1 MDGMSN
7 GYEAYL
13 ATYVPVG
20 VLAVGLAY
28 AWRTGVLT
36 WT

>member
-1 MDGMSN
+1 V
-7 GYEAYL
+7 
-13 ATYVPVG
+13 TVG
-20 VLAVGLAY
+20 EMGVFIGIIAAGLAY

>member
-1 MDGMSN
+1 MGGMSI

-13 ATYVPVG
+13 VG

>member
-1 MDGMSN
+1 MSS

-20 VLAVGLAY
+20 VLAVRLAY
-28 AWRTGVLT
+28 AWRKGVLA